1 MRERFSEINI
11 TGTGN
16 PIPVGAEAKNI
27 TLNDGSVL
35 EEALGDI
42 NFQENGS
49 IIEQINKVDNRIRKD
64 ANYAPLT
71 APRLKDA
78 LSVRRY
84 NKDNILAS
92 IPVVGETKR
101 GIAAIYNNN
110 LYQWKI
116 SGVITSGNN
125 TTLLLYGGDDYSV
138 QLATTS
144 DFLITIKTNLNGAL
158 SGTAQSPITSLRFDL
173 HNSTNGQ
180 DTSIY
185 VYSEDE
191 TKNFTIPADTFL
203 YRVCLNIHSGNE
215 DFAIENG
222 TLKFELKDLNDKEQ
236 DTYNVVFD
244 VQQNL
249 NDKSWTTTVAENF
262 VVSKGLQSE
271 GRSTLG
277 TIYDSKWEGS
287 LDITGLIDV
296 KESVTKDTGII
307 VRNSPICFTMDN
319 INNYSGSTIAEKA
332 INQRQKMLNLKE
344 RTTPF
349 YIAPMYTETGLGM
362 LRYGASQAHDFYV
375 GPQNSIG
382 NAQVCITQET
392 TAIRNTLDL
401 GDNRVLST
409 KIIQYFEPDNFADI
423 ESMLVNDDYPIWTPI
438 VFFSSS
444 KLGAWLAWR
453 NSGEGA
459 ALGLGWKWYDNDKA
473 EYAFNG
479 YCVAAQSNAAGFTTN
494 QGLFK
499 FRYSFYPNQSNKK
512 RKFLSYKVINANPAT
527 INTNVFVRVGG
538 SINETGTNI
547 EYKARGMWSGYSA
560 GTSITQ

>member
-27 TLNDGSVL
+27 TLNDGSIL

-49 IIEQINKVDNRIRKD
+49 IIEQINKVDNRIQRD
-64 ANYAPLT
+64 ASYAPLT

-125 TTLLLYGGDDYSV
+125 TTLLLYGGDDYST

-144 DFLITIKTNLNGAL
+144 DFLVTIKTNLNGAL
-158 SGTAQSPITSLRFDL
+158 SGTAQNPITSLRFDL
-173 HNSTNGQ
+173 HNSTSGQ
-180 DTSIY
+180 NTSIY

-191 TKNFTIPADTFL
+191 TKNFTIPANTFL
-203 YRVCLNIHSGNE
+203 YRICLNIHSGNE

-222 TLKFELKDLNDKEQ
+222 TLKFELKDLNDQEQ

-287 LDITGLIDV
+287 LDIAGLIDV
-296 KESVTKDTGII
+296 KESASKNTGII
-307 VRNSPICFTMDN
+307 IRNSPICFTMDSV
-319 INNYSGSTIAEKA
+319 NNYSGSTIAEKA
-332 INQRQKMLNLKE
+332 INQRQKMLDLKG
-344 RTTPF
+344 RTTPY
-349 YIAPMYTETGLGM
+349 YIAPMYTEAGLGM

-382 NAQVCITQET
+382 NAQVCITQGT

-401 GDNRVLST
+401 GNNRIKST
-409 KIIQYFEPDNFADI
+409 RVIQYFDPESFADI
-423 ESMLVNDDYPIWTPI
+423 ESMLTNDAYPTWTPM
-438 VFFSSS
+438 VLFSSA

-453 NSGEGA
+453 NVGTNA
-459 ALGLGWKWYDNDKA
+459 ALGICWKWIYNG
-473 EYAFNG
+473 EYAFCG
-479 YCVAAQSNAAGFTTN
+479 YCVAAQSDSAGFVAN
-494 QGLFK
+494 PGLFK

-538 SINETGTNI
+538 SINGNGTNVQ
-547 EYKARGMWSGYSA
+547 YQARGMWSGYSA